1 MNEYLAKVIKR
12 MENHLKLKVGVVI
25 LRCIVERS
33 ISEKELIH

>member
-1 MNEYLAKVIKR
+1 MSISLKLSKNG
-12 MENHLKLKVGVVI
+12 NHLKLKVGVVI